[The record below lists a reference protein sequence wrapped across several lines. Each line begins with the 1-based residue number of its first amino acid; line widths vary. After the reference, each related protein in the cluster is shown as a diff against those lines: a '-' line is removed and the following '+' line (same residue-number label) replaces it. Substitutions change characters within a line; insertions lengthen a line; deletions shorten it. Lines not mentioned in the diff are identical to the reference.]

1 MIVREFEDHYEI
13 VNQSAHALLAERL
26 LKPWQEVMPDLD
38 WPTLLLATTQHD
50 QGWNPTDLRGTLNND
65 KPLNFLDVD
74 LAEAAQISQRSVNW
88 GFAQNEKCGILVAE
102 HFHFLYG
109 RKDTEEL
116 QEMGEEL
123 ARRRDEAMA
132 NCGLTQDWLK
142 QHYQMLFWADTLS
155 LLIVCRPSGFTRALS
170 LKTDQYPFSFT
181 QHSPEEYSLSP
192 WPFAPKSYR
201 YEYEFR
207 RCPGR
212 AFATEEELAEVLTR
226 AEVHRRKV
234 VVRAKR

>member
-1 MIVREFEDHYEI
+1 MIVREFEDHYEL

-26 LKPWQEVMPDLD
+26 LKPWQELMPALD
-38 WPTLLLATTQHD
+38 WPSLLLATTQHD
-50 QGWNPTDLRGTLNND
+50 QGWNPTDLRGTLNGD
-65 KPLNFLDVD
+65 KPLNFLDVK
-74 LAEAAQISQRSVNW
+74 LQEAARISQRSVDW
-88 GFAQNEKCGILVAE
+88 AFAQDVKSGILVAE

-109 RKDTEEL
+109 RKETDEL

-123 ARRRDEAMA
+123 AHRRDRALA
-132 NCGLTQDWLK
+132 DCGLSQDWLK
-142 QHYQMLFWADTLS
+142 QHYKMLFWADTLS
-155 LLIVCRPSGFTRALS
+155 LLIVCRPSSFTRALS
-170 LKTDQYPFSFT
+170 LKTDQYQVSFT

-192 WPFAPKSYR
+192 WPFAEKSYR

-212 AFATEEELAEVLTR
+212 AFAAEDELAEVLTR

-234 VVRAKR
+234 VIRA